1 MKQTTAE
8 WRASLKVGDQWFVAR
23 KSKSGSE
30 WSLFRCEVTAMDRGI
45 TNNAIATVSI
55 KQLRAVYYSGEPTIE
70 ARRYFV
76 GSGESTT
83 SGSAFR
89 VLPRP
94 SSDAD
99 IAKAR
104 EWLRFQIDMRFIR
117 ENAHRLSPG
126 VAHEIAEMMRSLLSS
141 EAEQS

>member
-1 MKQTTAE
+1 MKQSAAE
-8 WRASLKVGDQWFVAR
+8 WRASLKVGGRWFVAR
-23 KSKSGSE
+23 KSKSVGE

-55 KQLRAVYYSGEPTIE
+55 KQLRYSGEPTIE
-70 ARRYFV
+70 TRRYFV